1 MKSFYPNKNGRRVK
15 DSLSAW
21 THLHNKVLKKRG
33 KPANN
38 GKKFESL
45 PRFEQYTIIFVVR
58 IGIV

>member
-1 MKSFYPNKNGRRVK
+1 MK